1 MIVGV
6 YLVNV
11 LPPHGG
17 GYTFQYEILNSLSR
31 LKSKHSFVILGDLS
45 HEEVEELRSRNLK
58 HASLRSNLVS
68 RAFGGL
74 ISSPIKQLRK
84 LPRVQKRVQSVH
96 ANRMEKIIDDHEL
109 EMMWFL
115 TPGVIEIELPYIIT
129 VWDLQHRGQPWFP
142 EVSIN
147 GEWEKRERIYGKA
160 IRRASMI
167 FVGTEAGKHEV
178 VSFYQVPAERVKV
191 IPQPTPDF
199 ALRAS
204 RKDLAGL
211 HEKYGIGKEYIFY
224 PAQFWPHKNH
234 LALLLALD
242 RLRSNFGLLFDL
254 VLVGSDQGNLQRV
267 RRATEDLGLSNQV
280 HFLGFVPQEDL
291 VGLYQNAFAMVYP
304 TFFGP
309 DNLPPL
315 EAFALGCPV
324 IAANVFGAQEQLED
338 AALLVNPKDE
348 EEIARTVKSLYD
360 DSELRRTLI
369 ERGLR
374 RARKWTGEDYVKRV
388 VEILDDF
395 ERIRRCWGKRY
406 P

>member
-17 GYTFQYEILNSLSR
+17 GYTFQYEVLNSLSR
-31 LKSKHSFVILGDLS
+31 LKSKHHFVIIGDLS
-45 HEEVEELRSRNLK
+45 HKEVEALSSRNLK
-58 HASLRSNLVS
+58 HASLRSNLIS
-68 RAFGGL
+68 RALKRL
-74 ISSPIKQLRK
+74 ISPPIKQLRK
-84 LPRVQKRVQSVH
+84 FRRVQKRLQSVY

-109 EMMWFL
+109 EIMWFL
-115 TPGVIEIELPYIIT
+115 TPGVVEIEMPYIIT

-142 EVSIN
+142 EVSVH
-147 GEWEKRERIYGKA
+147 GEWEKREKIYGKA
-160 IRRASMI
+160 IRRASI
-167 FVGTEAGKHEV
+167 VFVGTEVGKQEV
-178 VSFYQVPAERVKV
+178 VSFYQVPTERVKV

-199 ALRAS
+199 ALKAD
-204 RKDLAGL
+204 RKEPERLL
-211 HEKYGIGKEYIFY
+211 EKYGIKRRYILY

-234 LALLLALD
+234 LVLLLSLD
-242 RLRSNFGLLFDL
+242 RLRREFDLSLDL
-254 VLVGSDQGNLQRV
+254 VLVGSDQGNLKHIRHM
-267 RRATEDLGLSNQV
+267 TEDLDLSNQV

-291 VGLYQNAFAMVYP
+291 EGLYQNAFTMVYP

-324 IAANVFGAQEQLED
+324 IAGDVLGAREQLQD

-348 EEIARTVKSLYD
+348 GEIARAVKSLCD
-360 DSELRRTLI
+360 DPEIRETLI
-369 ERGLR
+369 ERGLH
-374 RARKWTGEDYVKRV
+374 RARKWTGEDYVKSV
-388 VEILDDF
+388 LGVLDDF
-395 ERIRRCWGKRY
+395 EKIRRCWGKRY